1 MLARARGGRDMHAVM
16 ALERTLYSSDH
27 GLFRQAFRQF
37 VDQEIRPH
45 QKRWGEVGRVDR
57 ETWRK
62 AGAAGFQ
69 VLDQLESPAAIE
81 HRRALRRRAAAPT
94 GAAAG
99 ASAG

>member
-45 QKRWGEVGRVDR
+45 QKRWAEAGKVDR
-57 ETWRK
+57 E
-62 AGAAGFQ
+62 A
-69 VLDQLESPAAIE
+69 
-81 HRRALRRRAAAPT
+81 
-94 GAAAG
+94 
-99 ASAG
+99 